1 VRALLFLAAVAEKL
15 RTVQKK
21 SPVEPKKRFK
31 LVPQTKSRSD
41 YSALLPRCRKKGF
54 VPPNLPQTKSR
65 SDSAVLPRCRKEGF
79 VPPNLD
85 SGSLLKKVPRVV

>member
-1 VRALLFLAAVAEKL
+1 MRALLFLAAVAEKL

-41 YSALLPRCRKKGF
+41 SALLPSCRKKGF
-54 VPPNLPQTKSR
+54 VPPNLPQKKSR
-65 SDSAVLPRCRKEGF
+65 SDSALLPRCRKKGF